1 MPCSLARID
10 HLDSADAENITE
22 LNNTKLKQD
31 SCGLHLHAADVV
43 SSALASCADNKT
55 RLNKS
60 KGYGFKEG
68 LYQGGPALTRELRK
82 LALPLPYSPSRNI
95 QSLFAIF
102 PRS

>member
-1 MPCSLARID
+1 M
-10 HLDSADAENITE
+10 
-22 LNNTKLKQD
+22 
-31 SCGLHLHAADVV
+31 
-43 SSALASCADNKT
+43 KT
-55 RLNKS
+55 P
-60 KGYGFKEG
+60 YGFKEG